1 MSDCIQIMEK
11 PDWVSWDDIH
21 DVLWK
26 AHERNRENGIIMRYP
41 SLPGDE
47 IRKRIEGK
55 GKMLVAIEGNK
66 IVGTSAIIFKEQN
79 MWCGKGQ
86 YAYCCFDSVAPEN
99 QGKGI
104 YRLLCVQRE
113 KEARLKGVER
123 MLLDTNETNQR
134 EIDVV
139 LRNGFKKV
147 AYRFWKDHYN
157 VVFVKWLDRSP
168 FSDKYI
174 NRKFK
179 ISKVL
184 ARIQFKPGK
193 VERSHLLT
201 VLCKILKKVFN
212 VE

>member
-1 MSDCIQIMEK
+1 MTNIIQIMEK
-11 PDWVSWDDIH
+11 PDWVSWNDIH
-21 DVLWK
+21 DVLWR
-26 AHERNRENGIIMRYP
+26 AHEKNRENGITMRYP

-55 GKMLVAIEGNK
+55 GKMLIAFEGNK
-66 IVGTSAIIFKEQN
+66 IVGTSAIVFKEQN

-86 YAYCCFDSVAPEN
+86 YAYCCFDSVVPEK

-104 YRLLCVQRE
+104 YRLLYVQRE
-113 KEARLKGVER
+113 KEAQLRGMDR

-157 VVFVKWLDRSP
+157 VVFVKWLDDCP
-168 FSDKYI
+168 YSDFRCRIEFGLQKL
-174 NRKFK
+174 
-179 ISKVL
+179 KVK
-184 ARIQFKPGK
+184 ARTLVKSI
-193 VERSHLLT
+193 H
-201 VLCKILKKVFN
+201 KKGVK
-212 VE
+212 